1 MAVTHSGMQ
10 GSNEIV
16 DGQIKAGMTK
26 KQQGNER
33 LYMQD
38 NGQDIMV
45 LRTSHV
51 CLCLFPSLFVAL
63 KQAEIYY
70 RSEWVGVCVCV
81 WAEPKIIAPFCHSAT
96 WTSDNYSTLFEI
108 IDQIL
113 K

>member
-81 WAEPKIIAPFCHSAT
+81 CLSGAENPCTILPFCHL
-96 WTSDNYSTLFEI
+96 NFGQLFDFI
-108 IDQIL
+108 RNHWPNS
-113 K
+113 

>member
-81 WAEPKIIAPFCHSAT
+81 SERSRKSLHHSAILPLELT
-96 WTSDNYSTLFEI
+96 WR